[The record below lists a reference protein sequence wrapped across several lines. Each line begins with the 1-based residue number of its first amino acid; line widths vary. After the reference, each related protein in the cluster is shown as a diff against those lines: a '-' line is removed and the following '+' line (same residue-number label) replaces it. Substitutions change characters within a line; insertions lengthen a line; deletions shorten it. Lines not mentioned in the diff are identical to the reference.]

1 MSSSPVEQLLGAIDR
16 CDVDAVMALSAPDVR
31 LLTVDGRRAHGTGAV
46 RELLTKFLGQL
57 RSSSHTITAQWHVD
71 DVWIAEV
78 DVSYELQDWLRLEG
92 LPRVFVARMGPG
104 GIADLRV
111 YGAHEHPLSDHR
123 TGEEG
128 MWIGNRWIPPL

>member
-1 MSSSPVEQLLGAIDR
+1 MSASPVEQLLGAIDR
-16 CDVDAVMALSAPDVR
+16 RDVDAVMALSAPDVR
-31 LLTVDGRRAHGTGAV
+31 LLTVDGRRAHGTDAV

-57 RSSSHTITAQWHVD
+57 RSSTHRITAQWHVD

-92 LPRVFVARMGPG
+92 LPRVFVARMGSG
-104 GIADLRV
+104 GIADLRA